1 MTKPNIRSPLA
12 AEEETDGRRRRGNTS
27 RARIVAAM
35 LELVEAGNVA
45 PGAARVAA
53 LAGVS
58 LRTVFRHFEDMES
71 LYREMGEA
79 IQARVLPAF
88 FRPYEG
94 ETWKARLL
102 ELVERRLELFEAIL
116 PFKVSGD
123 VRRFQSA
130 FLSRDYRTH
139 LDLEKAS
146 LDAVLPADVAADTV
160 LVEALRAA
168 ISFQTWRVL
177 RKDQDLDVDE
187 ARAVMLRTLDALL
200 AAPGAPGTRRV
211 SRTEPGANPKHDRKE
226 RGTS

>member
-1 MTKPNIRSPLA
+1 MAKPQLRPPLQ

-71 LYREMGEA
+71 LYREMGET

-94 ETWKARLL
+94 DTWRARLL
-102 ELVERRLELFEAIL
+102 ELVERRIELFEAIL

-123 VRRFQSA
+123 VRRFQSE
-130 FLSRDYRTH
+130 FISKDYRTH

-168 ISFQTWRVL
+168 ICFQTWRIL
-177 RKDQDLDVDE
+177 RKDQDLSVDD
-187 ARAVMLRTLDALL
+187 ARAAMLRTMDALL
-200 AAPGAPGTRRV
+200 PPVGRSPARR
-211 SRTEPGANPKHDRKE
+211 PAKE
-226 RGTS
+226 TP